1 MKNTDIE
8 SKRKREKKNESI
20 LENLFYAS
28 LSAFYYFYFVTS
40 LLALIF
46 YFTNHTKQ
54 FEVTTIVI
62 IVGIGIDY
70 LLGYTRNIFGTLGLI
85 ISSIIGVLVIKDI
98 KMGIFLGIV
107 VCTFISSIIKLII
120 GRIIDFL
127 SRKFS

>member
-62 IVGIGIDY
+62 IVGIAIDY

-85 ISSIIGVLVIKDI
+85 ISSIIGVLVIKNI

>member
-85 ISSIIGVLVIKDI
+85 LKWEY
-98 KMGIFLGIV
+98 F
-107 VCTFISSIIKLII
+107 
-120 GRIIDFL
+120 
-127 SRKFS
+127 